1 MTTFWM
7 TLYVL
12 VWPAITLGM
21 LSVIVRAFYKEW
33 RQARK
38 EGRSIV

>member
-1 MTTFWM
+1 
-7 TLYVL
+7 
-12 VWPAITLGM
+12 M